1 MSYIFNTFFYNP
13 LYNGL
18 VFIIDLLPNGDA
30 GVAVV
35 LLTIIVSL
43 LLFSISKKAIRTQ
56 IKLREIDPELREI
69 KNKTTDKQEQ
79 ARLMLAL
86 YQKHQ
91 VNPFSMILLMI
102 IQIPILIALYYVFLR
117 GGLPEIHTELLY
129 SFIEVPKLVNMNFLG
144 ILDIKEKSLIIAIL
158 AGITQFIQAMIA
170 IPKTSK
176 PQNNNLS
183 ENFAHSMQVQM
194 KFVFPVIIVF
204 IGMGFPSAL
213 PLYWTTRNIFTI
225 FQEIIVKKGL
235 SKKN

>member
-18 VFIIDLLPNGDA
+18 VFLIDLLPNGDA
-30 GVAVV
+30 GLAVV

-43 LLFSISKKAIRTQ
+43 LLFSVSKKAIRTQ
-56 IKLREIDPELREI
+56 IKLKEIEPELREI
-69 KNKTTDKQEQ
+69 RSKTSDKQEQ

-117 GGLPEIHTELLY
+117 GGLPDIHQELLY
-129 SFIEVPKLVNMNFLG
+129 SFVEVPKVVDMNFLG
-144 ILDIKEKSLIIAIL
+144 VLDIKEKSLFIAIL
-158 AGITQFIQAMIA
+158 AGITQFIQAMVA
-170 IPKTSK
+170 IPKTNK

-183 ENFAHSMQVQM
+183 ENFAHSMQIQM

-213 PLYWTTRNIFTI
+213 PLYWTTRNVFTI
-225 FQEIIVKKGL
+225 FQEVVVKKSL
-235 SKKN
+235 KK